1 MSHPWKTRWVATL
14 ATGLLCACALTRAED
29 IDIFVGGTVTES
41 SKPNILFVLDNSANW
56 SRNSQHWQPSGVV
69 QGQAEVR
76 AIRNALA
83 DLTDKV
89 NVGVMMYSTQEPY
102 TNSGYVRHALK
113 TLNSTNQAALN
124 ARLDRIYD
132 NINEPS
138 EKRQG
143 NPKFGSLMHDVFNY
157 LNGDTALE
165 GGAGTPA
172 SLADPA
178 GYRTPYSEF
187 SSPLTTADL
196 CADTYVVFIGN
207 PQSNGPTTDD
217 GSNSDALD
225 TLVTAA
231 GGTPDRLA
239 ERSGGTPIPIP
250 RFTPNSQTEQ
260 VELDFSAACYSKQ
273 SDCTAAVNTAGSA
286 CLEAGYTS
294 CACLSTTKTPNT
306 CSNKKHDQYMVQG
319 TILSESMVPTGE
331 YDTNSGADWNL
342 DDWAKFL
349 YVHGVPVPGASETDP
364 RARVITYTIDVFNKQ
379 QNADHT
385 GLLMSASK
393 VGGGRYFMARS
404 QEALEAALGSII
416 NEILSVNSTFA
427 SASLPISATNRAQN
441 ENQVF
446 IGMFRP
452 DPQAKPRWFG
462 NLKRY
467 QLGWFDGVVDLA
479 DADGSRAVNIRTGF
493 VADCASSFWTSD
505 SDAYWDG
512 LGVNP
517 DPRSQCRAATDPYSD
532 KPDGPFVEKGA
543 AGQMLRE
550 SEISDRTVY
559 TLNPDV
565 LADFMEADIGL
576 DSELVDYTGG
586 VDVDDLD
593 TDNDRAEVRPTAHGD
608 VVHARPLP
616 INYGS
621 STGVTVFYGAN
632 DGPFRA
638 IDAGTG
644 EERWSFIAPE
654 HFDKLTRL
662 RVNAPLVS
670 YPTDTAAAGERLPK
684 DYFFDG
690 PIGQVIRYNDDDQ
703 VSQAWIYPTMRRGG
717 RMLYA
722 FDVTSPDAPELM
734 WRTGCPLQGDDSGCS
749 TGLSGI
755 GQTWSVPNAG
765 YIKGYE
771 DGATPILVVGGGY
784 DGCEDADSATPSC
797 ESSKGRA
804 VFILNAETGALVRSF
819 ATDRAVPADVSLVDL
834 DYDGYADV
842 AYAADTG
849 GNLYRV
855 SFIDPVTGGP
865 VAPDAWSILPIART
879 LGGGRKFLYGP
890 AVMPYRGMVYL
901 ALGSGNRERPLETN
915 YPYATDVQD
924 RFYVFLDTPREDPDS
939 VAEGT
944 YPVDLDNTSAMF
956 DYSTETQ
963 CESPGVFPAQEQ
975 RGWFLELPSR
985 GEQTVTNAII
995 VAGLVTFST
1004 SRPGGTAVGVCSR
1017 PIGIASSYWV
1027 NLFNASGAIGVE
1039 GTCGGTRSAELA
1051 GGGLPPPPVLATVPI
1066 DGRPTTV
1073 VIGAAPRDGSV
1084 GTPISPQE
1092 VRPVIIPIRTR
1103 EFWSTDADL

>member
-217 GSNSDALD
+217 SSNSDALD

-273 SDCTAAVNTAGSA
+273 SDCTAAVNKAGST

-294 CACLSTTKTPNT
+294 CACLSETKTPNT
-306 CSNKKHDQYMVQG
+306 CSDKKDDQYMVQG

-427 SASLPISATNRAQN
+427 SASLP
-441 ENQVF
+441 
-446 IGMFRP
+446 
-452 DPQAKPRWFG
+452 
-462 NLKRY
+462 
-467 QLGWFDGVVDLA
+467 
-479 DADGSRAVNIRTGF
+479 
-493 VADCASSFWTSD
+493 
-505 SDAYWDG
+505 
-512 LGVNP
+512 
-517 DPRSQCRAATDPYSD
+517 
-532 KPDGPFVEKGA
+532 
-543 AGQMLRE
+543 
-550 SEISDRTVY
+550 
-559 TLNPDV
+559 
-565 LADFMEADIGL
+565 
-576 DSELVDYTGG
+576 
-586 VDVDDLD
+586 
-593 TDNDRAEVRPTAHGD
+593 
-608 VVHARPLP
+608 
-616 INYGS
+616 
-621 STGVTVFYGAN
+621 
-632 DGPFRA
+632 
-638 IDAGTG
+638 
-644 EERWSFIAPE
+644 
-654 HFDKLTRL
+654 
-662 RVNAPLVS
+662 
-670 YPTDTAAAGERLPK
+670 
-684 DYFFDG
+684 
-690 PIGQVIRYNDDDQ
+690 
-703 VSQAWIYPTMRRGG
+703 
-717 RMLYA
+717 
-722 FDVTSPDAPELM
+722 
-734 WRTGCPLQGDDSGCS
+734 
-749 TGLSGI
+749 
-755 GQTWSVPNAG
+755 
-765 YIKGYE
+765 
-771 DGATPILVVGGGY
+771 
-784 DGCEDADSATPSC
+784 
-797 ESSKGRA
+797 
-804 VFILNAETGALVRSF
+804 
-819 ATDRAVPADVSLVDL
+819 
-834 DYDGYADV
+834 
-842 AYAADTG
+842 
-849 GNLYRV
+849 
-855 SFIDPVTGGP
+855 
-865 VAPDAWSILPIART
+865 
-879 LGGGRKFLYGP
+879 
-890 AVMPYRGMVYL
+890 
-901 ALGSGNRERPLETN
+901 
-915 YPYATDVQD
+915 
-924 RFYVFLDTPREDPDS
+924 
-939 VAEGT
+939 
-944 YPVDLDNTSAMF
+944 
-956 DYSTETQ
+956 
-963 CESPGVFPAQEQ
+963 
-975 RGWFLELPSR
+975 
-985 GEQTVTNAII
+985 
-995 VAGLVTFST
+995 
-1004 SRPGGTAVGVCSR
+1004 
-1017 PIGIASSYWV
+1017 
-1027 NLFNASGAIGVE
+1027 
-1039 GTCGGTRSAELA
+1039 
-1051 GGGLPPPPVLATVPI
+1051 
-1066 DGRPTTV
+1066 
-1073 VIGAAPRDGSV
+1073 
-1084 GTPISPQE
+1084 
-1092 VRPVIIPIRTR
+1092 
-1103 EFWSTDADL
+1103 